1 MTERV
6 CAWVLLGV
14 CVRVCLCVRLCALA
28 CLCVCVPDVWCEPCV
43 RMSVHEQLCLCVFVA
58 CVRVLVAMWPSRL
71 CACGCSECTQLMCV
85 VSASVCAG
93 TLPGVCVLC
102 VVCACVHRLALC
114 MDECACMFTRQWVC
128 ASECRCTCGEAC
140 ACACMEGRVC
150 A

>member
-1 MTERV
+1 LASAYVCV
-6 CAWVLLGV
+6 CACVCAHWHVFV
-14 CVRVCLCVRLCALA
+14 CVCLT
-28 CLCVCVPDVWCEPCV
+28 CEPCV
-43 RMSVHEQLCLCVFVA
+43 RMSVHEQLCLYVFVA

-114 MDECACMFTRQWVC
+114 MDECACMFTRLWVC
-128 ASECRCTCGEAC
+128 ASECRCACGEAC